1 MLFQKLST
9 MNVKFDITIVNI
21 IIGAF
26 YRVRR
31 NQEAKDLFA
40 TIPSNGLVANAV
52 TYSIMMINL
61 IKKGSVEEADNL
73 FLSMEK
79 SGCTADSCM
88 LNHIIRRLLEQ
99 GEIVKAG
106 NYMSKVDAKSY
117 KLEAK
122 TVWLLISL
130 FSRKGKY
137 REHIKLLST
146 KYQFLEQAATVELL
160 VHESEI

>member
-99 GEIVKAG
+99 GEIARLEIICL
-106 NYMSKVDAKSY
+106 
-117 KLEAK
+117 KLMQRATNLK
-122 TVWLLISL
+122 LKL
-130 FSRKGKY
+130 FGC
-137 REHIKLLST
+137 
-146 KYQFLEQAATVELL
+146 
-160 VHESEI
+160 